1 MKMVKR
7 IEKLPYVKFV
17 DEEKGEVYVKWGYDM
32 SQLDE
37 ILRSY
42 GAMGWVVIIELEES
56 DVDALK
62 ELFEDIN
69 DELI

>member
-42 GAMGWVVIIELEES
+42 GAMGWV
-56 DVDALK
+56 DALK